1 MLPDLIWL
9 MRVRNGPR
17 KRWKWWWKRVGFDL
31 DNFLRMLP
39 KHIFI
44 CGHLC
49 LSAVVSQKLVIP
61 GKD

>member
-1 MLPDLIWL
+1 M
-9 MRVRNGPR
+9 
-17 KRWKWWWKRVGFDL
+17 GFDL

-39 KHIFI
+39 KPISL